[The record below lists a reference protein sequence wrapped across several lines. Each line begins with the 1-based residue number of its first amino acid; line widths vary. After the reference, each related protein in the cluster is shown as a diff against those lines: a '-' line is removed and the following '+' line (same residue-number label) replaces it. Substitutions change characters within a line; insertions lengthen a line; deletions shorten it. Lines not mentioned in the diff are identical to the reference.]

1 MALWSTF
8 VSGVVWIMN
17 TFGPTLWNQAVQDGS
32 QLVYSQAQR
41 CVVKFHDIDFVW
53 YTDAGF

>member
-1 MALWSTF
+1 M
-8 VSGVVWIMN
+8 SGVVWIMN

-41 CVVKFHDIDFVW
+41 CVVKFHDIDFVL